1 MDLSVINAQRQT
13 VVLSVCLS
21 ACYFV
26 RKIALTH
33 VTESDPSYWCGNNV
47 GLRWDLRN
55 TKRLQPEVSKCL
67 SVLGS
72 CYIIWHFSGQF
83 LNVNMLIIEFI
94 YRRASLINSIIM
106 FNVNN
111 IKRMTSLTCSNQE
124 LIITSLHWQSV
135 SSSVRTDCSVVS
147 SEDPLWLKN
156 FIGLFLQS
164 FTPTAAE
171 HTSVHWWPVSSGF
184 SNPNWQL
191 MLFKSL
197 TSIHTAC
204 T

>member
-1 MDLSVINAQRQT
+1 MWA
-13 VVLSVCLS
+13 
-21 ACYFV
+21 
-26 RKIALTH
+26 
-33 VTESDPSYWCGNNV
+33 
-47 GLRWDLRN
+47 
-55 TKRLQPEVSKCL
+55 
-67 SVLGS
+67 
-72 CYIIWHFSGQF
+72 YIK
-83 LNVNMLIIEFI
+83 LIIEFI

-111 IKRMTSLTCSNQE
+111 IKRVTSLTCSNQE

-204 T
+204 MHIARVTGWEVTRINYIQKPKYYLIKNSDT